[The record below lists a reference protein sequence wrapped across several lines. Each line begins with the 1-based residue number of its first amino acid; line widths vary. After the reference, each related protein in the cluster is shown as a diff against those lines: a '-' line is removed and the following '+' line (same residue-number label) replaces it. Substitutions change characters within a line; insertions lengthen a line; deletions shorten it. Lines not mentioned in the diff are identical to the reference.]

1 MSTGIGIFT
10 RVPVAGATKTRLI
23 PLLGAE
29 GAARAHVQ
37 LLGLALQAAGQACPG
52 AVTVFVAG
60 DVRHLVLPSR
70 LPGLVPV
77 REQEGADL
85 GERMARALQSLW
97 AGHERAL
104 VIGSDCAVI
113 TAGVLREAALA
124 LQDHDLVFVPAEDG
138 GYVLV
143 GARRGTPRLAQ
154 VFRDV
159 PWSTAEVMAA
169 TRQRVQEA
177 GLRHAELATLWDVD
191 EPADWQRA
199 VAAGLVRDDA
209 AS

>member
-1 MSTGIGIFT
+1 VSTGIGVFT
-10 RVPVAGATKTRLI
+10 RVPVPGATKTRLI

-37 LLGLALQAAGQACPG
+37 LLGLALRAAGEACPG
-52 AVTVFVAG
+52 AVTVYVAG
-60 DVRHLVLPSR
+60 DVRHLVLPD
-70 LPGLVPV
+70 VWPV
-77 REQEGADL
+77 REQVGADL
-85 GERMARALQSLW
+85 GERMCRALESLW

-113 TAGVLREAALA
+113 TAGVLREAAQA

-159 PWSTAEVMAA
+159 PWSTAAVMAT

-177 GLRHAELATLWDVD
+177 GLRHAELPTLWDVD

-199 VAAGLVRDDA
+199 VAARLVRDDA

>member
-1 MSTGIGIFT
+1 MSTGIGVFT
-10 RVPVAGATKTRLI
+10 RVPVPGATKTRLI
-23 PLLGAE
+23 PLLGAQ

-37 LLGLALQAAGQACPG
+37 LLGLALQAAGEACPG

-60 DVRHLVLPSR
+60 DVRHPALPAS
-70 LPGLVPV
+70 LPACAQV
-77 REQEGADL
+77 GADL
-85 GERMARALQSLW
+85 GERMCRALQSLW
-97 AGHERAL
+97 ATHEQAL
-104 VIGSDCAVI
+104 VIGSDCAVV

-124 LQDHDLVFVPAEDG
+124 LQGHDLVFVPAEDG

-159 PWSTAEVMAA
+159 PWSTAEVMAT
-169 TRQRVQEA
+169 TRQRVQQA
-177 GLRHAELATLWDVD
+177 GLLHAELATLWDVD

-199 VAAGLVRDDA
+199 LAAGLVRDDT

>member
-1 MSTGIGIFT
+1 VSTGIGVFT
-10 RVPVAGATKTRLI
+10 RVPVPGATKTRLI
-23 PLLGAE
+23 PLLGAQ

-37 LLGLALQAAGQACPG
+37 LLHMALQAAGEACPG

-60 DVRHLVLPSR
+60 EVQALALPVQAPA
-70 LPGLVPV
+70 LPLRAQVDG
-77 REQEGADL
+77 DL
-85 GERMARALQSLW
+85 GARMRAALEWQW
-97 AGHERAL
+97 GAHEQAL
-104 VIGSDCAVI
+104 VIGSDCAVL
-113 TAGVLREAALA
+113 TAGVLREAARA
-124 LQDHDLVFVPAEDG
+124 LRRHDLVFVPAEDG

-143 GARRGTPRLAQ
+143 GAHRGTPRLAE
-154 VFRDV
+154 VFRAV
-159 PWSTAEVMAA
+159 PWSSAAVMAV
-169 TRQRVQEA
+169 TRQRVREA